1 METTMNFL
9 RNLFRSPSPE
19 MLAARELDQ
28 ARRSLLEAHSAAEYA
43 DSVIAYNQAR
53 IERLSAFL
61 AQEREA

>member
-1 METTMNFL
+1 MNFL

-53 IERLSAFL
+53 IERLTAYL
-61 AQEREA
+61 AQERES

>member
-1 METTMNFL
+1 MNFL

-28 ARRSLLEAHSAAEYA
+28 ARRSLLEAHSAAEFA

-53 IERLSAFL
+53 IERLTAYL
-61 AQEREA
+61 AQERES